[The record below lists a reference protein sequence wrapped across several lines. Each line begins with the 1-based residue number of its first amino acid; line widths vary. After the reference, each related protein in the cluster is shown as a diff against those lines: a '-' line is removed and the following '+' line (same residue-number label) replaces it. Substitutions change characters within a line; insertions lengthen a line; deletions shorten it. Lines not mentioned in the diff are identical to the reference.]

1 MSIRVLCQ
9 QCKNKFR
16 AEVYKAWAIPPVY
29 GKPHPETGIKPLIEP
44 GRHEAKHT
52 LCRNCFKQQN
62 YKARPKPNIPSTTV
76 RVKPVKFPPTPVAS
90 KPQGKR
96 GK

>member
-16 AEVYKAWAIPPVY
+16 AEVSKAWAVQPVY

-44 GRHEAKHT
+44 GRHEARHT
-52 LCRNCFKQQN
+52 LCRPCFKQRN
-62 YKARPKPNIPSTTV
+62 STARPNNQSTKV
-76 RVKPVKFPPTPVAS
+76 RAPKPVKFAPTPVAS
-90 KPQGKR
+90 KR